1 MMSSDENLLAACRNG
16 DESAWE
22 TLLDR
27 YERLVYS
34 IPLNYGLS
42 QADAADIAQITFTYF
57 IESISTLRDDSNLA
71 AWLGTVARRHSWR
84 MIEKRKREM
93 VGLESDLT
101 ENAPQFREGPKEIE
115 QWEQLAWINHGLS
128 YLTERCRRLLLL
140 LYLDPEELGY
150 EEIAQRM
157 NMAVGSI
164 GPTRARCL
172 EKLRAIL
179 QD

>member
-16 DESAWE
+16 DASAWE

-42 QADAADIAQITFTYF
+42 QADAADIAQLTFTYF
-57 IESISTLRDDSNLA
+57 IESLATLRDDSNLA
-71 AWLGTVARRHSWR
+71 AWLGTVARRHAWR
-84 MIEKRKREM
+84 MIQKRKRET
-93 VGLESDLT
+93 VGLEPDFT
-101 ENAPQFREGPKEIE
+101 ENAPQFRVGPEQIE
-115 QWEQLAWINHGLS
+115 HWEQLAWLDYGLN
-128 YLTERCRRLLLL
+128 YLNERCRRLLIL

-172 EKLRAIL
+172 EKLKAIL
-179 QD
+179 HE